1 MTVEFVLDAS
11 AMLATIHREPGA
23 DRVADILPRSAMS
36 TVNLTEAFQSVL
48 ERGLSIEDLASRI
61 ESFGVLLE
69 VPTVA
74 DAELAAALRLTTRD
88 SGLSLAD
95 RFCLALAERLGAT
108 AVTADRA
115 WVRSDHGVSV
125 ELIR

>member
-11 AMLATIHREPGA
+11 ALLATIHREPGA
-23 DRVADILPRSAMS
+23 DRVADILACSAMS
-36 TVNLTEAFQSVL
+36 TVNLAEAFRSVL
-48 ERGLSIEDLASRI
+48 ERGLSIEGLANRV
-61 ESFGVLLE
+61 ESLGVLLE
-69 VPTVA
+69 PPTIA
-74 DAELAAALRLTTRD
+74 DAEFAAGLRLTTRD

-108 AVTADRA
+108 AVTADGA
-115 WVRSDHGVSV
+115 WTRSDHGTPV

>member
-11 AMLATIHREPGA
+11 ALLATIHREPGA

-36 TVNLTEAFQSVL
+36 TVNLAEAFQSVL
-48 ERGLSIEDLASRI
+48 EHGLSVEGLASRV

-69 VPTVA
+69 PPIVA
-74 DAELAAALRLTTRD
+74 DAERAAALRPTTRD

-115 WVRSDHGVSV
+115 WTLSDHGTPV